1 MIRALLVIALVFG
14 VIVGGLMLLRR
25 TSNTGVPRP
34 GEMPRKQIRGP
45 DEKEK
50 EEEDR
55 SGW

>member
-14 VIVGGLMLLRR
+14 IIVGGLMLLKR

-34 GEMPRKQIRGP
+34 GEMPRKQIKGP
-45 DEKEK
+45 DEKEDD
-50 EEEDR
+50 EDR